1 MTMHKSFM
9 KPVLVFLTLLLA
21 AGLSIQCG
29 SSSDLTG
36 VAINKIRLEGDHA
49 EDLNADLE
57 KALAAAGATLNQSG
71 QPDLTGTIT
80 WEWAGDKDS
89 PYPTRVR
96 VFVQS
101 EPKEENL
108 TLTAMYEV
116 AKGAQLQNVAHYRR
130 TIVGSVVARLA
141 AQNQSLE

>member
-1 MTMHKSFM
+1 M
-9 KPVLVFLTLLLA
+9 KRVLLFLTVLLFT
-21 AGLSIQCG
+21 GLSINCG
-29 SSSDLTG
+29 SSTELAG
-36 VAINKIRLEGDHA
+36 VAINKIHLEGEYA

-80 WEWAGDKDS
+80 WEWAGEKDS

-108 TLTAMYEV
+108 TLTARYEV
-116 AKGAQLQNVAHYRR
+116 AKGAQPQNLAHYRR
-130 TIVGSVVARLA
+130 EIVNRVVGRLA
-141 AQNQSLE
+141 AQNRPPE